1 MKATNNETKKYQVVK
16 LQSGEERKDIDCLI
30 YTFNTSIEAEKF
42 YEEEAQRMI
51 NEFDIEYENI
61 FQSDDGLEV
70 LLEARDDYSIMLKVV
85 ELKEFNVISMN

>member
-1 MKATNNETKKYQVVK
+1 MKATNNETKYQVVI
-16 LQSGEERKDIDCLI
+16 LQSGEAIKDVDCLI
-30 YTFNTSIEAEKF
+30 YTFDSLEKAQAF
-42 YEEEAQRMI
+42 YNKESQRMI

-70 LLEARDDYSIMLKVV
+70 LLEARDDYSILLKIV